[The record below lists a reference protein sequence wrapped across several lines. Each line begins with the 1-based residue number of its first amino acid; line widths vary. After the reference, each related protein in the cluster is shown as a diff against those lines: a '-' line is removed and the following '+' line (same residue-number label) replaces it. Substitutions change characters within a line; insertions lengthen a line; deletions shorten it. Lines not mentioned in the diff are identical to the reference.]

1 MLVLVVAGLCLAGS
15 VYLVAEFV
23 SLPARERMLSFRRAA
38 AYGRRSQKK
47 GGAPLQGSLR
57 TRAVV
62 PAMEHAARTVLRM
75 NPKLTVEAVQLK
87 LLSAGV
93 GRRVTPMAFLAAKGF
108 AGVAG
113 LVFGVLVFGA
123 SKGVAMGL
131 AMGAGAAAIGFIA
144 PDFVLNKKIRARQE
158 RLSQDLPDALDLLAV
173 SVEAGL
179 GFDAAVAKITEQVEG
194 PLGEEFAL
202 TLNEMR
208 IGESRQEALKKLAD
222 RTGIPEIAAFARAIV
237 HADQFGISLGRIL
250 RVQAV
255 DTRLRRQ
262 IAAEEKAMKAPVKML
277 FPTVI
282 FIFPSMFIVILG
294 PAILN
299 ISKVLSL

>member
-1 MLVLVVAGLCLAGS
+1 MLSLVVALLCLAGS
-15 VYLVAEFV
+15 VFLVAEYV

-38 AYGRRSQKK
+38 AYGKRHQKK
-47 GGAPLQGSLR
+47 DQSVQGSLR
-57 TRAVV
+57 ERALVPALERMARAV
-62 PAMEHAARTVLRM
+62 LRI
-75 NPKLTVEAVQLK
+75 NPKMSVEAVMLK
-87 LLSAGV
+87 LQSAGLA
-93 GRRVTPMAFLAAKGF
+93 RRVSPTTFLAAKGI
-108 AGVAG
+108 AAITG
-113 LVFGVLVFGA
+113 LVFGFLLSSTSNGL
-123 SKGVAMGL
+123 GMGI
-131 AMGAGAAAIGFIA
+131 AMGAAAGAMGFIG

-158 RLSQDLPDALDLLAV
+158 RLSADLPDALDLLAV

-208 IGESRQEALKKLAD
+208 IGESRQDALKKLAE
-222 RTGIPEIAAFARAIV
+222 RTGISEIGAFTRAIIQ
-237 HADQFGISLGRIL
+237 ADQFGISLGRIL

-255 DTRLRRQ
+255 DTRHRRQ

-277 FPTVI
+277 FPTVV

-294 PAILN
+294 PAFLNLTKIL
-299 ISKVLSL
+299 SF

>member
-1 MLVLVVAGLCLAGS
+1 MLLLLVALMCLAGS
-15 VYLVAEFV
+15 VYLIAEYV

-47 GGAPLQGSLR
+47 VALQGSFR
-57 TRAVV
+57 DRAVV
-62 PAMEHAARTVLRM
+62 PAMERAARAVLRI
-75 NPKLTVEAVQLK
+75 NPKMSVEDITLK
-87 LLSAGV
+87 LHSAGL
-93 GRRVTPMAFLAAKGF
+93 GRRISPVAFLSGKLFAAIG
-108 AGVAG
+108 G
-113 LVFGVLVFGA
+113 LVFGLLVFGP
-123 SKGVAMGL
+123 SKGVGMGIVF
-131 AMGAGAAAIGFIA
+131 GAALAAVGFIA
-144 PDFVLNKKIRARQE
+144 PDFVLNKKIRSRQE

-179 GFDAAVAKITEQVEG
+179 GFDAAVVKITEQVQG
-194 PLGEEFAL
+194 PLGEEFSL

-208 IGESRQEALKKLAD
+208 IGESRQDALKKLAE
-222 RTGIPEIAAFARAIV
+222 RTGIPEIGAFARAIIQ
-237 HADQFGISLGRIL
+237 ADQFGISLGRIL

-255 DTRLRRQ
+255 DTRHRRQ

-294 PAILN
+294 PAFLNLTKIL
-299 ISKVLSL
+299 SF